1 MPKKIILITGASSG
15 LGKTLVKELSKNFV
29 VYAGARNPEGVE
41 EGRNIKPIKLDITSE
56 KDCLD
61 VVERIVEKEG
71 RIDVLINNAGYALVG
86 PTTDFKTEEFL
97 KILDTNI
104 VGAFRLIKYAVPYMK
119 KQKGGRIINITSL
132 NGIISLPNFGLYS
145 SSKHGLHALGIAL
158 RYELQKYGIWVTN
171 LAPGAIASESKTT
184 KSLPHKPAREK
195 FRILSVL
202 MPMLTK
208 RDITEKVREI
218 IDSYHPPAQV
228 IMGADAKITAFL
240 SRFFPSFVWDY
251 LMNLVWSKK

>member
-1 MPKKIILITGASSG
+1 MQKKIILITGANSG
-15 LGKTLVKELSKNFV
+15 LGKTLAKELSKDFV
-29 VYAGARNPEGVE
+29 VYAGARNPGEVE
-41 EGRNIKPIKLDITSE
+41 EGRNIKSIKLDITSE
-56 KDCLD
+56 KDCKD
-61 VVERIVEKEG
+61 AMEKVVENEE

-158 RYELQKYGIWVTN
+158 HYELQKYGIWVTN
-171 LAPGAIASESKTT
+171 LAPGAIASEGKTT

-195 FRILSVL
+195 FRILSLL
-202 MPMLTK
+202 MPMLTR
-208 RDITEKVREI
+208 RDVAEKVREL
-218 IDSYHPPAQV
+218 IDSSHPPAQV
-228 IMGADAKITAFL
+228 IMGADARIVTFLKKIL
-240 SRFFPSFVWDY
+240 PSCLWDKLLFY
-251 LMNLVWSKK
+251 IWSKK